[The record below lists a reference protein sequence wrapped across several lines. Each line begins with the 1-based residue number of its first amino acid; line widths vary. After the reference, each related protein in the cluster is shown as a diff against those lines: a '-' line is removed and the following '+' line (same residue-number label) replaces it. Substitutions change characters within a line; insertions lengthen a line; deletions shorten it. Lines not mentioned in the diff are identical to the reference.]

1 MVTKTKDP
9 AEATRDEL
17 AKWSTEELHRL
28 EASAA
33 SIIESENVLGLFASE
48 ISNVVAGEKLN
59 AQMLYLVATSRLFSK
74 CMNAAIKGTSSG
86 GKSEIRKQVLEFF
99 PPEDVVSFTT
109 LSERAL
115 LYYEGDFA
123 HKILSMGE
131 AAGADEQSL
140 QDYLL
145 RELMSEGRLRYPV
158 VQKEKGGSLCT
169 VVIQKN
175 GPVAFMVTTTKNA
188 LHPENET
195 RLISLEIDD
204 TERQTRAVLRK
215 VAQVEG
221 LNRAGA
227 TVDYELWRD
236 FQRWLAHGESR
247 VIVPFADK
255 LSDLIP
261 AASVRLRRDFGQVL
275 RAVKA
280 HALIHRQH
288 RDRDDTGQIV
298 ADIEHDYAVI
308 QQLMNAL
315 IAESSGVA
323 LRPGLQET
331 IEAVGNLTS
340 AMRPEEGASP
350 QAVATILKIDRSSA
364 HRRLRAA
371 VSEGFVVNLETRHRQ
386 PGRYRLTGQKV
397 DTVEVIPATDKL
409 LHTTHT
415 CTPSAQ
421 PQVIGTLSDVQ
432 TVCTSAPCAPDN
444 ADDKNGTCVHCGY
457 PGGEVWEWD
466 GPVRLHGCCADAY
479 AAAADF
485 PDIPDFLRRVQ

>member
-1 MVTKTKDP
+1 MAKDP
-9 AEATRDEL
+9 AEATP
-17 AKWSTEELHRL
+17 EELSKWNAEERDRL
-28 EASAA
+28 AASAA
-33 SIIESENVLGLFASE
+33 RITESKNVLGLFASE
-48 ISNVVAGEKLN
+48 ISKVVAGEKLN
-59 AQMLYLVATSRLFSK
+59 AQMLYLIATSRLFSK

-131 AAGADEQSL
+131 AAGTDEQSL

-158 VQKEKGGSLCT
+158 VQKEKGGGLST

-204 TERQTRAVLRK
+204 TEQQTRAVLRK

-221 LNRAGA
+221 LNRAAA
-227 TVDYELWRD
+227 TVDYERWRD
-236 FQRWLAHGESR
+236 FQRWLAHGERR
-247 VIVPFADK
+247 VVVPFADR

-298 ADIEHDYAVI
+298 ADIEHDYDVI
-308 QQLMNAL
+308 RQLMNAL

-323 LRPGLQET
+323 VRPGLQET
-331 IEAVGNLTS
+331 IDAVGDLTS
-340 AMRPEEGASP
+340 GMGPEEGASP
-350 QAVATILKIDRSSA
+350 QAVAAILKIDRSAA

-371 VSEGFVVNLETRHRQ
+371 ISEGFVVNLETRRRQ

-397 DTVEVIPATDKL
+397 EAVEVIPATDKL
-409 LHTTHT
+409 LHTVHT
-415 CTPSAQ
+415 RTPSAHS
-421 PQVIGTLSDVQ
+421 QVIETLSDVQ
-432 TVCTSAPCAPDN
+432 TVCTCAPCAQDSS
-444 ADDKNGTCVHCGY
+444 AGENGTCAHCGG

-466 GPVRLHGCCADAY
+466 GPIRLHDHCTDAY
-479 AAAADF
+479 AAAAQF
-485 PDIPDFLRRVQ
+485 PELPDFLRRVQ